1 MCKTS
6 PCVAEYCTSSR
17 KPEVQAFSAV
27 PKDPQEAVRERRL
40 AARAPPPGSYTLPSF
55 FDDVDRQRQESLAGS
70 GRHRPR
76 TQWKNQWKTMFRA
89 IHASQTAKA
98 RTATIANSK
107 ETEQSIAGTD
117 PLAEHGQQEFASAED
132 LFRQGFGAPAVIGVG
147 STVKVHTDKRRVL
160 ALCRKAGIDTEND
173 GLRIKSLGKEGRVIK
188 VDRDD
193 NTAKVTVKDVGDVWL
208 PAEAVDA
215 AGGMGL
221 DSFMFT
227 SPFVNTPFGGA
238 GAWATNLMSTRN
250 VDRQNGSGSVIRA
263 QQKTVQQRMATPP
276 LPLEHWRTHPQ
287 EATAAISKMS
297 RQGRVDEAMSAV
309 ELMVQSHVEA
319 NTFHYNAVLSGCK
332 REGRW
337 AFALGLLSKLP
348 LLLLD
353 PSIVTYNSVISACA
367 EDSAW
372 QVALDLLQTCSADRH
387 LLPTPVTFNA
397 AISACA
403 RGRESMRAMSLLG
416 TMEGQSLQRDQV
428 SFGTAI
434 TALEGDSWQQAIHL
448 LDLMTDELVS
458 PDVITYSAAI
468 TVCGS
473 KSQWRQAL
481 QVLAG
486 MHEAWTVPNQITYGA
501 AISACERG
509 HEWQHAM
516 ELLATMYSQ
525 KFVPNQIVSSA
536 AISACEKASKWQAAL
551 ALSVGM
557 TVSKL
562 ELDIISC
569 NPVIAACA
577 NGGQWQLALQ
587 LLADMNATASLCP
600 DCFSYTAAITAC
612 SRTSQWQRA
621 LQLWDDMSRVGTEAS
636 SISWNAVI
644 SACEKGGQWELAL
657 CALEAMVAECPPEE
671 TTFGA
676 AICACARGSRW
687 QSAIMLLGDCEERQL
702 QPSVISYSAAISA
715 CEDAAEWQPALQMLS
730 RMLEDMTTPNLVTYS
745 SVISACERG
754 LQWQLALE
762 LLRDMARLKLTPDAV
777 TCSSAI
783 SACEQG
789 GLWHVAVRL
798 LADIKIFAALP
809 THGSTAAAIS
819 ACQSQGRWQMVSNL
833 LLDTSTPAGAVTNS
847 FLADSFNIDFTGAE
861 ISGSDLSHLSWR
873 LARTTRH
880 FASSPTMVKQMS
892 TSLSQLVMSEASSD
906 IELSELCSVMWSLAS
921 MSATD
926 ALSGL
931 VKSAKGRL
939 ENGEGRL
946 LKPASLANL
955 AWALSIADS
964 ESAVLL
970 AVQRELIRRLPELS
984 NSQSYRWQMEFV
996 DATLTILW
1004 ASSFADSSAGPA
1016 KLSARSSL
1024 GKLGARLDLT
1034 AGKKL
1039 LPAVAGSR
1047 VGLSGASSRM
1057 EPFIKKAVADILVVF
1072 KPPGW
1077 EVDLSSQEQSR
1088 EKGRLS
1094 EFIRAMF
1101 YHSHGRPAVLL
1112 DASKQHGFLHR
1123 LDVPSSGLLLVATSH
1138 QAYFDLHFQLA
1149 TAALVRDYAVMSHG
1163 WMAPKRREIQAPVH
1177 WWDSPALADAPSAVL
1192 PSGRASHS
1200 FCKVIAHLVKAGV
1213 ALNFMAIRI
1222 GTGRRHQIRA
1232 HTAHIGHALIMDGKY
1247 SSSAECAESQTWCP
1261 RNFLHR
1267 YRLAFETQGKK
1278 LEVTERLPSDLSTA
1292 MAETRS
1298 LRAAMDMRSWTEG
1311 FELQAWHRCPVL
1323 ERKGADPAKHGA
1335 CAFTPE

>member
-1 MCKTS
+1 MLNSKDPDLLELRAYLDKLGDKRKS
-6 PCVAEYCTSSR
+6 PEWTISWNETWFSDKVILSSIRLQKKLSAALSAPTFTFANESRTHKRTGVMKGIVGAVDRDLDTGPGQYPLPDGVAAHKRVQLPSSTAWSMAR
-17 KPEVQAFSAV
+17 G
-27 PKDPQEAVRERRL
+27 DPQEAVRERRL

-98 RTATIANSK
+98 RTATIANCS
-107 ETEQSIAGTD
+107 ETEQGIAGIA
-117 PLAEHGQQEFASAED
+117 PLAEHGQQESASAED
-132 LFRQGFGAPAVIGVG
+132 LFRQVFGQGGFHEIIRGMQGIPVFGAPGVIGVG

-193 NTAKVTVKDVGDVWL
+193 NTAKVTVKGVGDVWL

-221 DSFMFT
+221 DRLMFT
-227 SPFVNTPFGGA
+227 SPFVNTPFGAGGA
-238 GAWATNLMSTRN
+238 Y
-250 VDRQNGSGSVIRA
+250 A
-263 QQKTVQQRMATPP
+263 QQKTVQQRLATPP

-297 RQGRVDEAMSAV
+297 RQGRVDEA
-309 ELMVQSHVEA
+309 MVQSHVEA

-367 EDSAW
+367 EGSAW
-372 QVALDLLQTCSADRH
+372 KVALDLLQTCSAERRV
-387 LLPTPVTFNA
+387 LPTPVTFNA

-403 RGRESMRAMSLLG
+403 RGRESMMAMSLLR
-416 TMEGQSLQRDQV
+416 TMEDQSLQRDQV

-448 LDLMTDELVS
+448 LDLMTDALVS

-473 KSQWRQAL
+473 KSQWQQAL

-486 MHEAWTVPNQITYGA
+486 MHEARTVPNQITYGA

-525 KFVPNQIVSSA
+525 KYVPNQIVSSA

-621 LQLWDDMSRVGTEAS
+621 LQLWDDMSTAGTEAS

-657 CALEAMVAECPPEE
+657 CALEAMVAECPPQE

-676 AICACARGSRW
+676 AISACARGSRW
-687 QSAIMLLGDCEERQL
+687 QSAIMLLGDCEERKL

-819 ACQSQGRWQMVSNL
+819 ACRSQGRWQMVSNL
-833 LLDTSTPAGAVTNS
+833 LLDTSTPAGIEEMLS
-847 FLADSFNIDFTGAE
+847 KSR
-861 ISGSDLSHLSWR
+861 SG
-873 LARTTRH
+873 
-880 FASSPTMVKQMS
+880 
-892 TSLSQLVMSEASSD
+892 
-906 IELSELCSVMWSLAS
+906 
-921 MSATD
+921 
-926 ALSGL
+926 
-931 VKSAKGRL
+931 
-939 ENGEGRL
+939 
-946 LKPASLANL
+946 
-955 AWALSIADS
+955 
-964 ESAVLL
+964 
-970 AVQRELIRRLPELS
+970 
-984 NSQSYRWQMEFV
+984 FV
-996 DATLTILW
+996 D
-1004 ASSFADSSAGPA
+1004 
-1016 KLSARSSL
+1016 
-1024 GKLGARLDLT
+1024 
-1034 AGKKL
+1034 
-1039 LPAVAGSR
+1039 
-1047 VGLSGASSRM
+1047 
-1057 EPFIKKAVADILVVF
+1057 
-1072 KPPGW
+1072 
-1077 EVDLSSQEQSR
+1077 
-1088 EKGRLS
+1088 
-1094 EFIRAMF
+1094 
-1101 YHSHGRPAVLL
+1101 
-1112 DASKQHGFLHR
+1112 
-1123 LDVPSSGLLLVATSH
+1123 
-1138 QAYFDLHFQLA
+1138 
-1149 TAALVRDYAVMSHG
+1149 
-1163 WMAPKRREIQAPVH
+1163 VH
-1177 WWDSPALADAPSAVL
+1177 
-1192 PSGRASHS
+1192 
-1200 FCKVIAHLVKAGV
+1200 
-1213 ALNFMAIRI
+1213 
-1222 GTGRRHQIRA
+1222 
-1232 HTAHIGHALIMDGKY
+1232 
-1247 SSSAECAESQTWCP
+1247 
-1261 RNFLHR
+1261 
-1267 YRLAFETQGKK
+1267 
-1278 LEVTERLPSDLSTA
+1278 
-1292 MAETRS
+1292 
-1298 LRAAMDMRSWTEG
+1298 
-1311 FELQAWHRCPVL
+1311 
-1323 ERKGADPAKHGA
+1323 
-1335 CAFTPE
+1335 